1 MADDELRILAD
12 GRGADRLR
20 RTLSRRGFL
29 GVAGLGAAS
38 LAFLAACRGDNSS
51 SGSATTRG
59 AAKAGAAAGGG
70 ASTAAAGSAAA
81 TDAGATSFNLYTW
94 AEYDDPDLMRSF
106 GSITIDVYNNN
117 EEAVGKLEAA
127 KGASEYDM
135 VVPSGPYIPQM
146 VANDLLQPI
155 DLSLVP
161 NFKNLAPQYT
171 NQSFDPGNQ
180 YSVCKD
186 FGSTGWIYDNTVIKT
201 PIRSWS
207 DFMTAAQNEGSGQT
221 SVLETAPDLCGIY
234 FWANGIDWNT
244 QDPAQLDACEDVIV
258 NQLAPHIKA
267 FNSYP
272 GIELAQRNYV
282 LSQVFNGD
290 ARQGLLSVD
299 HPERYTWGFGV
310 PTSELWMDNWC
321 ILKGAKNVDAAY
333 NFLNF
338 ILTPE
343 NSAIDLAFHG
353 YDTGITGVRELL
365 PKDTKF
371 LDMVFLTPEIL
382 TTLVAGEVNSAQARQ
397 VAIFD
402 KARAKAGA

>member
-1 MADDELRILAD
+1 M
-12 GRGADRLR
+12 
-20 RTLSRRGFL
+20 
-29 GVAGLGAAS
+29 
-38 LAFLAACRGDNSS
+38 
-51 SGSATTRG
+51 
-59 AAKAGAAAGGG
+59 
-70 ASTAAAGSAAA
+70 
-81 TDAGATSFNLYTW
+81 
-94 AEYDDPDLMRSF
+94 
-106 GSITIDVYNNN
+106 
-117 EEAVGKLEAA
+117 
-127 KGASEYDM
+127 
-135 VVPSGPYIPQM
+135 
-146 VANDLLQPI
+146 
-155 DLSLVP
+155 
-161 NFKNLAPQYT
+161 
-171 NQSFDPGNQ
+171 
-180 YSVCKD
+180 CKD

-201 PIRSWS
+201 PIRSWT
-207 DFMTAAQNEGSGQT
+207 DFIKAAQNEGSGQT
-221 SVLETAPDLCGIY
+221 SVLEAAPDLCGIY

-244 QDPAQLDACEDVIV
+244 EDPAQLDACEDVIV

-272 GIELAQRNYV
+272 GIELAQGNYV

-299 HPERYTWGFGV
+299 DPERYTWGFGA

-343 NSAIDLAFHG
+343 NSATDLAFHG

-371 LDMVFLTPEIL
+371 LDMVFLTPEVL
-382 TTLVAGEVNSAQARQ
+382 KTLVAGEVNSAQDRQ

-402 KARAKAGA
+402 KAKAKAGA

>member
-1 MADDELRILAD
+1 M
-12 GRGADRLR
+12 
-20 RTLSRRGFL
+20 
-29 GVAGLGAAS
+29 
-38 LAFLAACRGDNSS
+38 
-51 SGSATTRG
+51 
-59 AAKAGAAAGGG
+59 K
-70 ASTAAAGSAAA
+70 
-81 TDAGATSFNLYTW
+81 
-94 AEYDDPDLMRSF
+94 SF
-106 GSITIDVYNNN
+106 GNITIDVYNSN
-117 EEAVGKLEAA
+117 EDAIAKLEAA
-127 KGASEYDM
+127 KGTSGYDM

-146 VANDLLQPI
+146 VAKGLLQPL
-155 DLSLVP
+155 DLSLIP
-161 NFKNLAPQYT
+161 NFKNLDPQYI
-171 NQSFDPGNQ
+171 NQPWDPGNK

-201 PIRSWS
+201 PITSWT
-207 DFMTAAQNEGSGQT
+207 DFIKAAQNEGSGQT
-221 SVLETAPDLCGIY
+221 SVLDAAPDLCGIY

-244 QDPAQLDACEDVIV
+244 EDPAQLDACEDVIV
-258 NQLAPHIKA
+258 NQLAPHVKA

-272 GIELAQRNYV
+272 GIELAQGNYV

-299 HPERYTWGFGV
+299 DPEHYTWGFGA

-343 NSAIDLAFHG
+343 NSATDLAFHG

-371 LDMVFLTPEIL
+371 LDMVFLTPEVL
-382 TTLVAGEVNSAQARQ
+382 TTLVAGEVNSAQDRQ

-402 KARAKAGA
+402 KAKAKAGA